1 MTFRSGERPSVL
13 FKGHKIG
20 TIKSITYEGTVEED
34 YPHDMLYHPSP
45 AFKRL
50 EKMMEK
56 EDYNPSRR
64 KQRKLKDILADT
76 DLDKENDT

>member
-1 MTFRSGERPSVL
+1 MTFRSGKRPSVL